1 MADPLLVSDKS
12 EESNFSAMQSRH
24 AAEDIYQNIRFGSL
38 LLKILLPVHQVRN
51 DGMPSMVN
59 CNPERVESL

>member
-1 MADPLLVSDKS
+1 
-12 EESNFSAMQSRH
+12 MQSRH
-24 AAEDIYQNIRFGSL
+24 AAEDIYQNVLVSSL

-59 CNPERVESL
+59 RNPERVESL